1 MIIENK
7 KIYKSDD
14 GKEFTTEE
22 ACLSY
27 EKKLAEKRKTERERK
42 LKAEQKQK
50 DYDAIIDSIKKFNKE
65 YNTNHR
71 LWLDDTVATATE
83 LFDLLFK

>member
-1 MIIENK
+1 MIIENR

-27 EKKLAEKRKTERERK
+27 EKKLAEKRKAERERK
-42 LKAEQKQK
+42 LKTEKKQK
-50 DYDAIIDSIKKFNKE
+50 DYDAIVDSIRKFNEE

-71 LWLDDTVATATE
+71 LWVDDTAASMT

>member
-14 GKEFTTEE
+14 GKEFNTEE
-22 ACLSY
+22 ACLYY
-27 EKKLAEKRKTERERK
+27 EKTLAEKRKAEHERK
-42 LKAEQKQK
+42 LKTEKRNK
-50 DYDAIIDSIKKFNKE
+50 EYEAIVDSIKKFNKE

-71 LWLDDTVATATE
+71 LWVDDTAATE

>member
-1 MIIENK
+1 MIIENR

-14 GKEFTTEE
+14 GKEFTTEA

-27 EKKLAEKRKTERERK
+27 EKELAEKRKAERERK
-42 LKAEQKQK
+42 RKTEKRNK
-50 DYDAIIDSIKKFNKE
+50 EYEAIVDSIKKFNKE
-65 YNTNHR
+65 YNTHHR
-71 LWLDDTVATATE
+71 LWFDDVAASATE

>member
-1 MIIENK
+1 MIIENR

-14 GKEFTTEE
+14 GKEFATEA
-22 ACLSY
+22 ACLAY
-27 EKKLAEKRKTERERK
+27 EQELAEKRKAEHERK
-42 LKAEQKQK
+42 LKTEKKQK
-50 DYDAIIDSIKKFNKE
+50 DYDTIIDSIKKFNKE

-71 LWLDDTVATATE
+71 LWVDNTAATATE

>member
-1 MIIENK
+1 MIIENR

-22 ACLSY
+22 ACLGH
-27 EKKLAEKRKTERERK
+27 ERKVAEK
-42 LKAEQKQK
+42 LIKAEQKQK

-71 LWLDDTVATATE
+71 LWVDDTAATATE

>member
-1 MIIENK
+1 MIIENR

-42 LKAEQKQK
+42 LKTEKRNK
-50 DYDAIIDSIKKFNKE
+50 EYEAIVDSIKKFNKE
-65 YNTNHR
+65 YHTNHR

>member
-1 MIIENK
+1 MIIENR

-14 GKEFTTEE
+14 GKEFATEA
-22 ACLSY
+22 ACLAY
-27 EKKLAEKRKTERERK
+27 EQELAEKRKAERERK
-42 LKAEQKQK
+42 LKTEKRNK
-50 DYDAIIDSIKKFNKE
+50 EYEAIVDSIKKFNKE

-71 LWLDDTVATATE
+71 LWLDDTAATATE

>member
-1 MIIENK
+1 MIIENR

-27 EKKLAEKRKTERERK
+27 EKKLAEKRKAERERK
-42 LKAEQKQK
+42 LKTEKRNK
-50 DYDAIIDSIKKFNKE
+50 EYEAIVDSIKKFNKE
-65 YNTNHR
+65 YHTNHR
-71 LWLDDTVATATE
+71 LWLDDTAATATE

>member
-1 MIIENK
+1 MIIENR

-14 GKEFTTEE
+14 GKEFATEA
-22 ACLSY
+22 ACLAY
-27 EKKLAEKRKTERERK
+27 EQELAEKRKAERERK
-42 LKAEQKQK
+42 FKAEKKQK
-50 DYDAIIDSIKKFNKE
+50 DYDVIVDSIKKFNEK

-71 LWLDDTVATATE
+71 LWVDDTSASMT